1 MKALDIQAV
10 VDEGGELRV
19 IAQAP
24 PGIAPGEHRAV
35 LLLDVAVRPAERG
48 APKPPLRLK
57 MLDLQGW
64 PADTTF
70 RREDI
75 YGDDGR

>member
-1 MKALDIQAV
+1 MKTLETQAT
-10 VDEGGELRV
+10 VDEAGELRV

-35 LLLDVAVRPAERG
+35 LLLEEAVRASSHPTS
-48 APKPPLRLK
+48 KPPLRLK
-57 MLDLQGW
+57 MLDLRGW
-64 PADTTF
+64 PAGTTF

>member
-1 MKALDIQAV
+1 MKTLEIQAT
-10 VDEGGELRV
+10 VDETGELRV
-19 IAQAP
+19 VTQAP

-35 LLLDVAVRPAERG
+35 LLLEETMGQPS

-57 MLDLQGW
+57 MLDLRGW
-64 PADTTF
+64 PANTTF

>member
-1 MKALDIQAV
+1 MKTLEIQAI
-10 VDEGGELRV
+10 VDLCGELRV
-19 IAQAP
+19 VAQA

-35 LLLDVAVRPAERG
+35 LVLDEAVRPTARR

-57 MLDLQGW
+57 MLEGQGW

>member
-1 MKALDIQAV
+1 MKALEIQAT
-10 VDEGGELRV
+10 VDADGELRV
-19 IAQAP
+19 VAQAP
-24 PGIAPGEHRAV
+24 PGVAPGEHRAV
-35 LLLDVAVRPAERG
+35 LLLEETVGLPSRLS
-48 APKPPLRLK
+48 PKPPLRLK

-64 PADTTF
+64 PANSTF